1 MWLKL
6 LREAADIDES
16 ALFRSERC
24 MIGSMEGD
32 IECEGLRRKLILVLL
47 LVDDSDMEGE
57 AGSIAVLRRGFG
69 EV

>member
-1 MWLKL
+1 ML
-6 LREAADIDES
+6 
-16 ALFRSERC
+16 
-24 MIGSMEGD
+24 GSMEGD

-57 AGSIAVLRRGFG
+57 TGGIAALRRGFG